1 MVSFQQGSMVLD
13 GLSRQKVAERVRLR
27 GRVASTQLSEDMKK
41 LAVGRAYAV
50 KVEFGKHDVD
60 KAKIRILN
68 PQQATAESATG
79 TVRGV
84 DVMLDMP
91 LLDLMRN
98 SYGLGAS
105 WREIA
110 LPSGLNA

>member
-1 MVSFQQGSMVLD
+1 M
-13 GLSRQKVAERVRLR
+13 
-27 GRVASTQLSEDMKK
+27 
-41 LAVGRAYAV
+41 

-68 PQQATAESATG
+68 PQQANAENATG

-91 LLDLMRN
+91 EKKSLSGMVKE
-98 SYGLGAS
+98 GA
-105 WREIA
+105 
-110 LPSGLNA
+110 